1 VTVLMDERK
10 SRRALEAVLW
20 AVQQQIK
27 LRPQVLHSL
36 SLKWL
41 SAAWSLAWL
50 SLASYLSKISSAG
63 VHGGAQ
69 GRKAAQGP
77 GCGGGHPG
85 TPFGVLA
92 SRADLPQRLP
102 RRVL

>member
-1 VTVLMDERK
+1 MKRKNPVCNQHRGVAKHLQGLARLSCALTPTQVISRAVTVLMDERK

-41 SAAWSLAWL
+41 SAAWSLA
-50 SLASYLSKISSAG
+50 
-63 VHGGAQ
+63 
-69 GRKAAQGP
+69 
-77 GCGGGHPG
+77 
-85 TPFGVLA
+85 
-92 SRADLPQRLP
+92 
-102 RRVL
+102 